1 MKKTK
6 LIKQNSLLHHY
17 TKTKK
22 QSQIHNKTQIHNEII
37 LHILTLVKNYYKEQ
51 NDKIRVKTYD
61 RAIYQIR
68 KWNKPITH
76 GSDLLHLE
84 GIGKGMVDKIDTII
98 RSGTLPILKEKH
110 IDNSIDAH
118 TKSINKKNE
127 TEIQSILGFSK
138 PFINEIKRKHNVK
151 TINDF
156 RDYIKNLNY
165 TIMKLTH
172 IQELGL
178 KYYEDLNDLIPRNE
192 ITYLGNQLKKIIEN
206 KDEGDGEGKND
217 TKDESNLYKVK
228 VMLSGSYPS
237 QTKKYS
243 KDIDVII
250 VNTEH
255 NTINHS
261 GTLKKIISH
270 IEKKFED
277 TEKEKDT
284 EKDTESKNSKNS
296 KKKLEI
302 ISLGETKFMG
312 LLYSPLSHKMR
323 HIDIRMVNLEELP
336 YTWLYFSSGQIFNIL
351 IRKKLKQK
359 GYKLNEYGLF
369 KNNSKVKFDVY
380 PEHKMEKLKLMFQ
393 KKSSQSPQSLEKE
406 LLNYIEMIEREIFK
420 IATMEYKNVKE
431 RY

>member
-6 LIKQNSLLHHY
+6 LLKQNSLLHY
-17 TKTKK
+17 STKTKK
-22 QSQIHNKTQIHNEII
+22 QTHNENI
-37 LHILTLVKNYYKEQ
+37 LYILTLVKNYYKEQ
-51 NDKIRVKTYD
+51 NDKIRIKTYD

-110 IDNSIDAH
+110 IEKSIELH
-118 TKSINKKNE
+118 NTQINKKNE

-156 RDYIKNLNY
+156 RDYIKNIKNLNY
-165 TIMKLTH
+165 TIIKLTH

-192 ITYLGNQLKKIIEN
+192 ITYLGNQLKRLIEN
-206 KDEGDGEGKND
+206 QDEGD
-217 TKDESNLYKVK
+217 DEANLYKVK

-243 KDIDVII
+243 KDIDIII

-277 TEKEKDT
+277 TEKEKGK
-284 EKDTESKNSKNS
+284 EKDTESKDN

-312 LLYSPLSHKMR
+312 LLNSPLSHKMR

-336 YTWLYFSSGQIFNIL
+336 YTWFYFSSGQIFNIL

-393 KKSSQSPQSLEKE
+393 RKSHQSPQSLEKE
-406 LLNYIEMIEREIFK
+406 LLHYIEIIEREIFK
-420 IATMEYKNVKE
+420 IATMDYKNVKK

>member
-6 LIKQNSLLHHY
+6 QIKQNSLLHHS

-22 QSQIHNKTQIHNEII
+22 QTHNENI
-37 LHILTLVKNYYKEQ
+37 LRILTLVKNYYKEQ
-51 NDKIRVKTYD
+51 NDKIRIKTYD

-76 GSDLLHLE
+76 GSELLHLE

-98 RSGTLPILKEKH
+98 RSGTLPILKEK
-110 IDNSIDAH
+110 SIELH
-118 TKSINKKNE
+118 NTQINKKNE

-156 RDYIKNLNY
+156 RNYIKNINN
-165 TIMKLTH
+165 TTMKLTH

-192 ITYLGNQLKKIIEN
+192 ITYLGNQLKRIIEN
-206 KDEGDGEGKND
+206 QDEDGEYGEESEDNEDD
-217 TKDESNLYKVK
+217 TNLYKVK

-243 KDIDVII
+243 KDIDIII
-250 VNTEH
+250 VNTEY
-255 NTINHS
+255 NSINHS

-270 IEKKFED
+270 IEKNFEEK
-277 TEKEKDT
+277 EKEKDT
-284 EKDTESKNSKNS
+284 ESKDR

-312 LLYSPLSHKMR
+312 LLHSPLSHKMR
-323 HIDIRMVNLEELP
+323 HIDIRMVNLEDLP
-336 YTWLYFSSGQIFNIL
+336 YTWFYFSSGQIFNIL

-369 KNNSKVKFDVY
+369 QNKNNSKVKFDVY

-393 KKSSQSPQSLEKE
+393 KKSSQSPQSPQSLEKE
-406 LLNYIEMIEREIFK
+406 LLHYIEIIEREIFK
-420 IATMEYKNVKE
+420 LATMDYKNVKE

>member
-1 MKKTK
+1 M
-6 LIKQNSLLHHY
+6 
-17 TKTKK
+17 
-22 QSQIHNKTQIHNEII
+22 
-37 LHILTLVKNYYKEQ
+37 
-51 NDKIRVKTYD
+51 
-61 RAIYQIR
+61 
-68 KWNKPITH
+68 
-76 GSDLLHLE
+76 
-84 GIGKGMVDKIDTII
+84 
-98 RSGTLPILKEKH
+98 
-110 IDNSIDAH
+110 
-118 TKSINKKNE
+118 
-127 TEIQSILGFSK
+127 
-138 PFINEIKRKHNVK
+138 
-151 TINDF
+151 
-156 RDYIKNLNY
+156 
-165 TIMKLTH
+165 
-172 IQELGL
+172 
-178 KYYEDLNDLIPRNE
+178 
-192 ITYLGNQLKKIIEN
+192 IEN
-206 KDEGDGEGKND
+206 QDEGD
-217 TKDESNLYKVK
+217 DEANLYKVK

-243 KDIDVII
+243 KDIDIII

-277 TEKEKDT
+277 TEKEKGK
-284 EKDTESKNSKNS
+284 EKDTESKDTESKDTESKDN

-312 LLYSPLSHKMR
+312 LLNSPLSHKMR

-336 YTWLYFSSGQIFNIL
+336 YTWFYFSSGQIFNIL

-393 KKSSQSPQSLEKE
+393 RKSHQSPQSPQSLEKE
-406 LLNYIEMIEREIFK
+406 LLHYIEIIEREIFK
-420 IATMEYKNVKE
+420 LATMDYKNVKE

>member
-22 QSQIHNKTQIHNEII
+22 QTHNETI

-51 NDKIRVKTYD
+51 NDKIRIKTYD

-76 GSDLLHLE
+76 GNELLHLE
-84 GIGKGMVDKIDTII
+84 GIGKGMVEKIDTII
-98 RSGTLPILKEKH
+98 HFGTLPILKEK
-110 IDNSIDAH
+110 SIELH
-118 TKSINKKNE
+118 NTQINKKNK
-127 TEIQSILGFSK
+127 TEIQYILGFSK
-138 PFINEIKRKHNVK
+138 TFINEIKRKHNVK

-156 RDYIKNLNY
+156 RDYIKNINN
-165 TIMKLTH
+165 TIIKLTH

-192 ITYLGNQLKKIIEN
+192 ITYLGNQLKRLIEN
-206 KDEGDGEGKND
+206 QDEGD
-217 TKDESNLYKVK
+217 DEANLYKVK

-243 KDIDVII
+243 KDIDIII

-277 TEKEKDT
+277 TEKEKGK
-284 EKDTESKNSKNS
+284 EKDTESKDN

-312 LLYSPLSHKMR
+312 LLNSPLSHKMR

-336 YTWLYFSSGQIFNIL
+336 YTWFYFSSGQIFNIL

-393 KKSSQSPQSLEKE
+393 RKSHQSPQSLEKE
-406 LLNYIEMIEREIFK
+406 LLHYIEIIEREIFK
-420 IATMEYKNVKE
+420 LATMDYKNVKE

>member
-6 LIKQNSLLHHY
+6 LIKQNSLLY
-17 TKTKK
+17 YSTKTKK
-22 QSQIHNKTQIHNEII
+22 QTHNENI
-37 LHILTLVKNYYKEQ
+37 LYILTLVKNYYKEQ

-76 GSDLLHLE
+76 GNELLHLE
-84 GIGKGMVDKIDTII
+84 GIGKGMVEKIDTII
-98 RSGTLPILKEKH
+98 HFGTLPILKEK
-110 IDNSIDAH
+110 SIELH
-118 TKSINKKNE
+118 NTQINKKNK
-127 TEIQSILGFSK
+127 TEIQYILGFSK
-138 PFINEIKRKHNVK
+138 TFINEIKRKHNVK

-156 RDYIKNLNY
+156 RDYIKNINN
-165 TIMKLTH
+165 TIIKLTH

-192 ITYLGNQLKKIIEN
+192 ITYLGNQLKRLIEN
-206 KDEGDGEGKND
+206 QDEGD
-217 TKDESNLYKVK
+217 DEANLYKVK

-243 KDIDVII
+243 KDIDIII

-277 TEKEKDT
+277 TEKEKGK
-284 EKDTESKNSKNS
+284 EKDTESKDN

-312 LLYSPLSHKMR
+312 LLNSPLSHKMR

-336 YTWLYFSSGQIFNIL
+336 YTWFYFSSGQIFNIL

-393 KKSSQSPQSLEKE
+393 RKSHQSPQSLEKE
-406 LLNYIEMIEREIFK
+406 LLHYIEMIEREIFK
-420 IATMEYKNVKE
+420 IATMDYKNVKE